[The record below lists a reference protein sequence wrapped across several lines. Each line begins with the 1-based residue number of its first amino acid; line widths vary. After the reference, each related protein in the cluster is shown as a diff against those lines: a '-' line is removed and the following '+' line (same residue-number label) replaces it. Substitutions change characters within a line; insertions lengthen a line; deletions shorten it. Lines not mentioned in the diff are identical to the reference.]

1 MLGRYERAVKSS
13 FKQANTLVGGLL
25 DIVRGDLRRQ
35 EVRLDEEMRER
46 VNEVHGMLVEVASIQ
61 DAIIAG
67 STEVKRELEK
77 ARRRLSKSGDRD
89 AMRLS
94 ILDVAA
100 RLGELRQLHNDAVS
114 RIQKSLARP
123 PNAVDIIER
132 MTKDLLKMS
141 GSWEAAAR
149 EIDEVVADSV
159 DPNPPVEMVEI
170 RRELD
175 KGGYDLLLAGDERDE
190 EALERSRSQISEL
203 IGKQSQSN
211 DD

>member
-1 MLGRYERAVKSS
+1 LGRYERAVKSS

>member
-1 MLGRYERAVKSS
+1 MGRYERVVKSS

-46 VNEVHGMLVEVASIQ
+46 VNEVHDMLVEVASIQ

-100 RLGELRQLHNDAVS
+100 RLGEMRQLHADVES

-132 MTKDLLKMS
+132 MTKDMLKLS
-141 GSWEAAAR
+141 GSWESAAR

-175 KGGYDLLLAGDERDE
+175 KGGYDLLLAGDDRDE
-190 EALERSRSQISEL
+190 ESLERSRIQISEL
-203 IGKQSQSN
+203 IGKQSQS
-211 DD
+211 DDV

>member
-1 MLGRYERAVKSS
+1 MGRYERVVKSS

-46 VNEVHGMLVEVASIQ
+46 VNEVHDMLVEVASIQ

-100 RLGELRQLHNDAVS
+100 RLGEMRQLHADVVS

-132 MTKDLLKMS
+132 MTKDMLKLS
-141 GSWEAAAR
+141 GSWESAAR

-190 EALERSRSQISEL
+190 ESLERSRIQINEL
-203 IGKQSQSN
+203 IEKQSQS
-211 DD
+211 DEA

>member
-1 MLGRYERAVKSS
+1 MLGRYERVVKSS

-100 RLGELRQLHNDAVS
+100 RLGELRQLHTDAVS
-114 RIQKSLARP
+114 RIQKSHARQ

-141 GSWEAAAR
+141 GSWESAAR

-190 EALERSRSQISEL
+190 ESLERSRIQINDL
-203 IGKQSQSN
+203 IGKQPQSN

>member
-1 MLGRYERAVKSS
+1 VLGRYERAVKSS

>member
-35 EVRLDEEMRER
+35 EVHLDEEMHER

-89 AMRLS
+89 AMRMS

-123 PNAVDIIER
+123 PNAVDLIER

-141 GSWEAAAR
+141 GSWESAAR

-190 EALERSRSQISEL
+190 ESLERSRIQINDL
-203 IGKQSQSN
+203 IGKQPQLN
-211 DD
+211 DG

>member
-1 MLGRYERAVKSS
+1 VLGRYERAVKSS
-13 FKQANTLVGGLL
+13 FKQANTLVVGLL
-25 DIVRGDLRRQ
+25 DVVRGDLRRQ

-46 VNEVHGMLVEVASIQ
+46 VNEVHGMLVEVAAIQ

-77 ARRRLSKSGDRD
+77 ARRRLSKNGDRD

-94 ILDVAA
+94 IIDVAT
-100 RLGELRQLHNDAVS
+100 RLGELRQLHSDAES

-132 MTKDLLKMS
+132 MTKDVLKLS

-149 EIDEVVADSV
+149 EIDEVVSDSV

-175 KGGYDLLLAGDERDE
+175 KGGYDLLLAGDDRDE
-190 EALERSRSQISEL
+190 ESIERSRNQIREL
-203 IGKQSQSN
+203 SGKQSHS
-211 DD
+211 DDE

>member
-1 MLGRYERAVKSS
+1 MGRYERAVKSS

-35 EVRLDEEMRER
+35 EVHLDEEMHER

-89 AMRLS
+89 AMRMS

-123 PNAVDIIER
+123 PNAVDLIER

-141 GSWEAAAR
+141 GSWESAAR

-190 EALERSRSQISEL
+190 ESLERSRIQISNL
-203 IGKQSQSN
+203 IGKQPQLN
-211 DD
+211 DG

>member
-1 MLGRYERAVKSS
+1 VLGRYERVVKSS

-46 VNEVHGMLVEVASIQ
+46 VNEVHDMLFEVAAIQ

-100 RLGELRQLHNDAVS
+100 RLGEMRQLHADVVS

-132 MTKDLLKMS
+132 MTKDMLKLS
-141 GSWEAAAR
+141 GSWESAAR

-190 EALERSRSQISEL
+190 ESLERSRIQINEL
-203 IGKQSQSN
+203 IEKQSQS
-211 DD
+211 DEA

>member
-1 MLGRYERAVKSS
+1 MGRYERAVKSS

>member
-1 MLGRYERAVKSS
+1 VLGRYERAVKSS

-35 EVRLDEEMRER
+35 EVHLDEEMHER

-123 PNAVDIIER
+123 PNAVDLIER

-141 GSWEAAAR
+141 GSWESAAR

-190 EALERSRSQISEL
+190 ESLERSRIQINDL
-203 IGKQSQSN
+203 IGKQPQLN
-211 DD
+211 DG

>member
-1 MLGRYERAVKSS
+1 VLGRYERAVKSS

-35 EVRLDEEMRER
+35 EVHLDEEMHER

-89 AMRLS
+89 AMRMS

-123 PNAVDIIER
+123 PNAVDLIER

-141 GSWEAAAR
+141 GSWESAAR

-190 EALERSRSQISEL
+190 ESLERSRIQINDL
-203 IGKQSQSN
+203 IGKQPQLN
-211 DD
+211 DG

>member
-1 MLGRYERAVKSS
+1 MGRYERAVKSS

-35 EVRLDEEMRER
+35 EVHLDEEMHER

-89 AMRLS
+89 AMRMS

-123 PNAVDIIER
+123 PNAVDLIER

-141 GSWEAAAR
+141 GSWESAAR

-190 EALERSRSQISEL
+190 ESLERSRIQINDL
-203 IGKQSQSN
+203 IGKQPQLN
-211 DD
+211 DG

>member
-1 MLGRYERAVKSS
+1 
-13 FKQANTLVGGLL
+13 
-25 DIVRGDLRRQ
+25 LRRQ

>member
-25 DIVRGDLRRQ
+25 DIIRGDLRRQ
-35 EVRLDEEMRER
+35 EVRLDEEVRER
-46 VNEVHGMLVEVASIQ
+46 VSEVHGMLVEVALIQ

-77 ARRRLSKSGDRD
+77 ARRRLTKNGDRE

-94 ILDVAA
+94 IIDVAT
-100 RLGELRQLHNDAVS
+100 RLGELRQLHFDAVS

-132 MTKDLLKMS
+132 MTKDILKLS

-149 EIDEVVADSV
+149 EIDEVVSDSV

-175 KGGYDLLLAGDERDE
+175 NGGYDLLLAGDERDE
-190 EALERSRSQISEL
+190 ESLERSRNKISEL
-203 IGKQSQSN
+203 IGKKPQSN

>member
-1 MLGRYERAVKSS
+1 MLGRYERVVKSS

-46 VNEVHGMLVEVASIQ
+46 VNEVHDMLFEVAAIQ

-100 RLGELRQLHNDAVS
+100 RLGEMRQLHADVVS

-132 MTKDLLKMS
+132 MTKDMLKLS
-141 GSWEAAAR
+141 GSWESAAR

-190 EALERSRSQISEL
+190 ESLERSRIQINEL
-203 IGKQSQSN
+203 IEKQSQS
-211 DD
+211 DEA

>member
-1 MLGRYERAVKSS
+1 LGRYERAVKSS

-190 EALERSRSQISEL
+190 EGLERSRSQISEL